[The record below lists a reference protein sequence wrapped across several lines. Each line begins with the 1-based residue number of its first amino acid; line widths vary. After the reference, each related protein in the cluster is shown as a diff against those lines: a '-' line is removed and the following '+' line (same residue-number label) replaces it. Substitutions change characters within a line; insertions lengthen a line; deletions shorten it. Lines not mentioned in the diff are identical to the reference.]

1 MDPVNTRTT
10 AVSRYIVHAVIV
22 AGCPAL
28 AWFALDRGKMPTVA
42 IIGLAALIVGAYIG
56 LRHPLWLYSGMA
68 VAIGFMPFGYF
79 PGVHVPLYLP
89 FAAGAVLAAAVHP
102 SGRKGLSPMEV
113 TVLALV
119 ATSGVAMFAN
129 AKNLVDYGEY
139 IKWSI
144 ATLVIIALLKLSPEN
159 MAKIGRFYVYAAT
172 ANALFGI
179 IFVTVDRNQRL
190 MKIFNPFGYGRAET
204 TRFVFSNEG
213 QTKQVRLG
221 GLWVDP
227 NAAGIGLVVAFAL
240 AVVLLSG
247 HARIIVGLILAAAIA
262 LSLSRAALF
271 SVVVGIVLVFLF
283 HSMRSRDRQLM
294 LGLIGLAATAAL
306 LTPQVRNRLLMSFGS
321 DDTGSS
327 ARMDA
332 LRAWPG
338 QMQGHWIFG
347 LGWGRREFKDGVYAF
362 QLNFVANGPL
372 ITIYRAGVIV
382 GALFILMVLIG
393 CYLSYRAIRSDSF
406 GEALYGGCFIGFS
419 VVALQ
424 LDHPIVTTPQST
436 VAFSFFL
443 AYLVYLEEARR
454 RKRRAADLTALPGAP
469 SADRVT
475 GIDDHAGVSAG
486 QRSPA

>member
-1 MDPVNTRTT
+1 
-10 AVSRYIVHAVIV
+10 
-22 AGCPAL
+22 
-28 AWFALDRGKMPTVA
+28 MPTVA
-42 IIGLAALIVGAYIG
+42 IIGLAVLIVGVYVG
-56 LRHPLWLYSGMA
+56 LRHPLWLYGGMA
-68 VAIGFMPFGYF
+68 ISIGFMPFGYF

-102 SGRKGLSPMEV
+102 SDRKGLSPLEV

-119 ATSGVAMFAN
+119 VTSGIAMLVN

-139 IKWSI
+139 VKWTI
-144 ATLVIIALLKLSPEN
+144 ATLVIVALLKLSPDN
-159 MAKIGRFYVYAAT
+159 MAKVGRCYVYAAA

-179 IFVTVDRNQRL
+179 LFVTVDRNNRL
-190 MKIFNPFGYGRAET
+190 MKIFYPFGYGRADT
-204 TRFVFSNEG
+204 TRFVFSDEG
-213 QTKQVRLG
+213 QTKQIRLG

-227 NAAGIGLVVAFAL
+227 NAAGIGLVVAFSLAL
-240 AVVLLSG
+240 VLLSG
-247 HARIIVGLILAAAIA
+247 HMRVLVTLILAAAIG
-262 LSLSRAALF
+262 LTLSRAALF

-283 HSMRSRDRQLM
+283 HTMRARDRQVM
-294 LGLIGLAATAAL
+294 LGLIGLAAVVAM
-306 LTPQVRNRLLMSFGS
+306 LTPQIRNRLLMSFGS

-338 QMQGHWIFG
+338 QMAGHWVFG

-406 GEALYGGCFIGFS
+406 WEALYGGCFIGFT

-436 VAFSFFL
+436 VAYSFFV
-443 AYLVYLEEARR
+443 AYLVYLEEVRR
-454 RKRRAADLTALPGAP
+454 RKQRATEQVASPEPVLPPARVDAP
-469 SADRVT
+469 V
-475 GIDDHAGVSAG
+475 
-486 QRSPA
+486 

>member
-1 MDPVNTRTT
+1 
-10 AVSRYIVHAVIV
+10 
-22 AGCPAL
+22 
-28 AWFALDRGKMPTVA
+28 MPTVA
-42 IIGLAALIVGAYIG
+42 IIGLAVLIVGVYVG
-56 LRHPLWLYSGMA
+56 LRHPLWLYGGMA
-68 VAIGFMPFGYF
+68 IAIGFMPFGYF

-102 SGRKGLSPMEV
+102 SDRKGLSPLEV

-119 ATSGVAMFAN
+119 VTSGIAMLVN

-139 IKWSI
+139 VKWTI
-144 ATLVIIALLKLSPEN
+144 ATLVIVALLKLSPDN
-159 MAKIGRFYVYAAT
+159 MAKVGRCYVYAAT

-179 IFVTVDRNQRL
+179 LFVTVDRNNRL
-190 MKIFNPFGYGRAET
+190 MKIFYPFGYGRADT
-204 TRFVFSNEG
+204 TRFVFSDEG
-213 QTKQVRLG
+213 QTKQIRLG

-227 NAAGIGLVVAFAL
+227 NAAGIGLVVAFSLAL
-240 AVVLLSG
+240 VLLSG
-247 HARIIVGLILAAAIA
+247 HMRVLVTLILAAAIG
-262 LSLSRAALF
+262 LTLSRAALF

-283 HSMRSRDRQLM
+283 HTMRARDRQMM
-294 LGLIGLAATAAL
+294 LGLIGLAAVAAM
-306 LTPQVRNRLLMSFGS
+306 LTPPVRNRLLMSFGS

-338 QMQGHWIFG
+338 QMAGHWVFG

-406 GEALYGGCFIGFS
+406 GEALYGGCFIGFT

-436 VAFSFFL
+436 VAYSFFV
-443 AYLVYLEEARR
+443 AYLVYLEEVRR
-454 RKRRAADLTALPGAP
+454 RKRRATQQVASPEPVPP
-469 SADRVT
+469 SAR
-475 GIDDHAGVSAG
+475 IDA
-486 QRSPA
+486 PA

>member
-1 MDPVNTRTT
+1 MVGVNTR
-10 AVSRYIVHAVIV
+10 AASLSRYIVHVVIV

-42 IIGLAALIVGAYIG
+42 IIGLAVLIIGVYVG

-68 VAIGFMPFGYF
+68 IAIGFMPFGYF

-102 SGRKGLSPMEV
+102 TDRKGLSPLEV

-119 ATSGVAMFAN
+119 VTSGIAMLAN

-144 ATLVIIALLKLSPEN
+144 ATLVIVALLKLSPDN
-159 MAKIGRFYVYAAT
+159 MAKVGRCYVYAAA
-172 ANALFGI
+172 ANAVFGI
-179 IFVTVDRNQRL
+179 LFVTVDRGNRL
-190 MKIFNPFGYGRAET
+190 MKLFNPFGYGRAET
-204 TRFVFSNEG
+204 TRFVFSDEG
-213 QTKQVRLG
+213 QTKQIRLG

-240 AVVLLSG
+240 ALVLLSG
-247 HARIIVGLILAAAIA
+247 HLRIIVGVILAAAIA

-271 SVVVGIVLVFLF
+271 SVVVGIVLVFVF
-283 HSMRSRDRQLM
+283 HTMRRRDRQIM
-294 LGLIGLAATAAL
+294 IGLIGLAAVVAM
-306 LTPQVRNRLLMSFGS
+306 LTPPVRNRLLMSFGS

-338 QMQGHWIFG
+338 QMAGHWVFG

-372 ITIYRAGVIV
+372 ITIYRAGIIV
-382 GALFILMVLIG
+382 GTLFILMVLIG
-393 CYLSYRAIRSDSF
+393 CYLSYRALRSDNF
-406 GEALYGGCFIGFS
+406 GEALYGGTFIGFS

-436 VAFSFFL
+436 VAYSFFV

-454 RKRRAADLTALPGAP
+454 RKKRAAEQIGPTEPVPRPAP
-469 SADRVT
+469 IEA
-475 GIDDHAGVSAG
+475 
-486 QRSPA
+486 PA

>member
-1 MDPVNTRTT
+1 MVDVNTGAAT
-10 AVSRYIVHAVIV
+10 VSRYIVHAVIV

-42 IIGLAALIVGAYIG
+42 IIGLAVLIVGAYVG

-68 VAIGFMPFGYF
+68 IAIGFMPFGYF

-102 SGRKGLSPMEV
+102 SDRKGLSPLEV

-119 ATSGVAMFAN
+119 VTSGIAMLVN

-139 IKWSI
+139 IKWSV
-144 ATLVIIALLKLSPEN
+144 ATLVIVALLKLSQDN
-159 MAKIGRFYVYAAT
+159 MAKVGRCYVYAAT

-179 IFVTVDRNQRL
+179 LFVTVDRNQRL
-190 MKIFNPFGYGRAET
+190 MKIFYPFGYGRAET
-204 TRFVFSNEG
+204 TRFVFSDEG
-213 QTKQVRLG
+213 QTKQIRLG

-227 NAAGIGLVVAFAL
+227 NAAGIGLVVAFSLAL
-240 AVVLLSG
+240 VLLSG
-247 HARIIVGLILAAAIA
+247 HMRIMVTLILAAAIG

-271 SVVVGIVLVFLF
+271 SVVVGIILVFLF
-283 HSMRSRDRQLM
+283 HTMRARDRQVM
-294 LGLIGLAATAAL
+294 LGFIGLAAVVAM
-306 LTPQVRNRLLMSFGS
+306 LTPPVRNRLLMSFGS

-338 QMQGHWIFG
+338 QMTGHWVFG

-406 GEALYGGCFIGFS
+406 GEALYGGCFIGFT

-436 VAFSFFL
+436 VAYSFFV
-443 AYLVYLEEARR
+443 AYLVYLEEVRR
-454 RKRRAADLTALPGAP
+454 RKRRATQQVALPEPVPPPTMVDAP
-469 SADRVT
+469 A
-475 GIDDHAGVSAG
+475 
-486 QRSPA
+486 

>member
-1 MDPVNTRTT
+1 MVDVNTRAAT
-10 AVSRYIVHAVIV
+10 VSSYIVHAVIV

-42 IIGLAALIVGAYIG
+42 IIGLAVLIVGAYVG

-68 VAIGFMPFGYF
+68 IAIGFMPFGYF
-79 PGVHVPLYLP
+79 PGVNVPLYLP

-102 SGRKGLSPMEV
+102 SDRKGLSPLEV

-119 ATSGVAMFAN
+119 VTSGIAMLVN

-139 IKWSI
+139 VKWSI
-144 ATLVIIALLKLSPEN
+144 ATLVIVALLKLSPDN
-159 MAKIGRFYVYAAT
+159 MAKVGRCYVYAAT

-179 IFVTVDRNQRL
+179 LFVTVDRNNRL
-190 MKIFNPFGYGRAET
+190 MRIFYPFGYGRAET
-204 TRFVFSNEG
+204 TRFVFSDEG
-213 QTKQVRLG
+213 QTKQIRLG

-240 AVVLLSG
+240 AVALLSG
-247 HARIIVGLILAAAIA
+247 HIRVIVALILAAAIG

-271 SVVVGIVLVFLF
+271 SVVVGIVLAFLF
-283 HSMRSRDRQLM
+283 HTMRARDRQVM
-294 LGLIGLAATAAL
+294 LGLIGLAAVVAM
-306 LTPQVRNRLLMSFGS
+306 LTPPVRNRLLMSFGS

-338 QMQGHWIFG
+338 QMSGHWVFG

-406 GEALYGGCFIGFS
+406 GEALYGGCFIGFA

-436 VAFSFFL
+436 VAYSFFV
-443 AYLVYLEEARR
+443 AYLVYLEEVRR
-454 RKRRAADLTALPGAP
+454 RKRGAAQRPAQPEPVPPPARVDAP
-469 SADRVT
+469 A
-475 GIDDHAGVSAG
+475 
-486 QRSPA
+486 

>member
-1 MDPVNTRTT
+1 MVDVHTGAAT
-10 AVSRYIVHAVIV
+10 VSRYIVHAVIV

-42 IIGLAALIVGAYIG
+42 IIGLAVLIVGVYVG
-56 LRHPLWLYSGMA
+56 LRHPLWLYGGMA
-68 VAIGFMPFGYF
+68 IAIGFMPFGYF

-102 SGRKGLSPMEV
+102 TDRKGLSPLEV

-119 ATSGVAMFAN
+119 VMSGIAMLVN

-139 IKWSI
+139 VKWTI
-144 ATLVIIALLKLSPEN
+144 ATLVIVALLKLSPDN
-159 MAKIGRFYVYAAT
+159 MAKVGRCYVYAAT

-179 IFVTVDRNQRL
+179 LFVTVDRNNRL
-190 MKIFNPFGYGRAET
+190 MKIFYPFGYGRADT
-204 TRFVFSNEG
+204 TRFVFSDEG
-213 QTKQVRLG
+213 QTKQIRLG

-227 NAAGIGLVVAFAL
+227 NAAGIGLVVAFSLAL
-240 AVVLLSG
+240 VLLSG
-247 HARIIVGLILAAAIA
+247 HMRVLVTLILAAAIG
-262 LSLSRAALF
+262 LTLSRAALF

-283 HSMRSRDRQLM
+283 HTMRARDRQMM
-294 LGLIGLAATAAL
+294 LGLIGLAAVAAM
-306 LTPQVRNRLLMSFGS
+306 LTPPVRNRLLMSFGS

-338 QMQGHWIFG
+338 QMAGHWVFG

-382 GALFILMVLIG
+382 GALFILMVLIS

-406 GEALYGGCFIGFS
+406 GEALYGGCFIGFT

-436 VAFSFFL
+436 VAYSFFI
-443 AYLVYLEEARR
+443 AYLVYLEEVRR
-454 RKRRAADLTALPGAP
+454 RKRRATQQAASPEPVPPPARVDAP
-469 SADRVT
+469 V
-475 GIDDHAGVSAG
+475 
-486 QRSPA
+486 

>member
-1 MDPVNTRTT
+1 
-10 AVSRYIVHAVIV
+10 
-22 AGCPAL
+22 
-28 AWFALDRGKMPTVA
+28 MPTVA
-42 IIGLAALIVGAYIG
+42 IIGLAVLIVGVYVG
-56 LRHPLWLYSGMA
+56 LRHPLWLYGGMA
-68 VAIGFMPFGYF
+68 IAIGFMPFGYF

-102 SGRKGLSPMEV
+102 TDRKGLSPLEV

-119 ATSGVAMFAN
+119 VTSGIAMLVN

-139 IKWSI
+139 VKWTI
-144 ATLVIIALLKLSPEN
+144 ATLVIVALLKLSPDN
-159 MAKIGRFYVYAAT
+159 MAKVGRCYVYAAT

-179 IFVTVDRNQRL
+179 LFVTVDRNNRL
-190 MKIFNPFGYGRAET
+190 MKIFDPFGYGRADT
-204 TRFVFSNEG
+204 ARFVFSDEG
-213 QTKQVRLG
+213 QTKQLRLG

-227 NAAGIGLVVAFAL
+227 NAAGIGLVVAFSLAL
-240 AVVLLSG
+240 VLLSG
-247 HARIIVGLILAAAIA
+247 HMRVLVTLILAAAIG
-262 LSLSRAALF
+262 LTLSRAALF

-283 HSMRSRDRQLM
+283 HTMRARDRQVM
-294 LGLIGLAATAAL
+294 LGLIGLAAVVAM
-306 LTPQVRNRLLMSFGS
+306 LTPPIRNRLLMSFGS

-338 QMQGHWIFG
+338 QMAGHWVFG

-406 GEALYGGCFIGFS
+406 WEALYGGCFIGFT

-436 VAFSFFL
+436 VAYSFFV
-443 AYLVYLEEARR
+443 AYLVYLEEVRR
-454 RKRRAADLTALPGAP
+454 RK
-469 SADRVT
+469 
-475 GIDDHAGVSAG
+475 
-486 QRSPA
+486 QRSTVQVGSPQPVLPPARVDTPV